1 MEIENI
7 IKLENV
13 TKTFG
18 NTIAVSNI
26 SLCVKRGEWICLM
39 GPSGSGK
46 TTILSII
53 AGIIKPDRGNVFVA
67 GRDITRMSEDELSIF
82 RRENIGFV
90 FQDFN
95 LIPHLTS
102 LENVMLAQYFHSVP
116 DETEAIEVLRE
127 VGLMERLY
135 HLPEQLSGGEQQ
147 RVSIARAIVNRPT
160 ILIADE
166 PTGNL
171 DRKNAEI
178 IMEIFKNFQR
188 IHKITIV
195 VATHDEFVASHAQRI
210 IYLRD
215 GEIHT
220 G

>member
-215 GEIHT
+215 GEIQT